1 MAYWVHLS
9 HPTRQ
14 IRLNA
19 NRMFI
24 DEGFVVFQQ
33 CQEGGS
39 EYHDDPR
46 RVAAFPANIVDAVYD
61 SDFVERAENI
71 PSLTVGS
78 RIPIE
83 TAQHRQE
90 TDAERI
96 QRTAAPAVQR
106 AMPQRY
112 PQLTEAEAVPQAYQ
126 DPRSLNSET
135 PEPNRFVASWE
146 EQTAPVPTRTIEVA
160 PPSPVTRGPVSF
172 RGITPYPITG
182 GQVAMN
188 DLSNE
193 RNTNAAWMAEV
204 AARTQAGIYIDDETM
219 VSPPETT
226 DANNLD
232 VPSVWENEIDFIRA
246 TNVGG
251 LVGGSTLPANAVYV
265 STGTQRERIY

>member
-1 MAYWVHLS
+1 MAYWIHLS

-24 DEGFVVFQQ
+24 DEGFIVFQQ

-46 RVAAFPANIVDAVYD
+46 RVAAFPANMVDAVYD

-71 PSLTVGS
+71 PSLPVGS

-126 DPRSLNSET
+126 DPRSSNPVT
-135 PEPNRFVASWE
+135 PEPSRFVASWE
-146 EQTAPVPTRTIEVA
+146 EQPIPEAIASVRTSNGTLTGQAAIDYLSIDRNNHPAWQAEVA
-160 PPSPVTRGPVSF
+160 AREQDGINMIHVGTPRAVPETDNNHSWRAEVEAIRSDGPVSF

-182 GQVAMN
+182 GQAIQ
-188 DLSNE
+188 E
-193 RNTNAAWMAEV
+193 RS
-204 AARTQAGIYIDDETM
+204 Y
-219 VSPPETT
+219 
-226 DANNLD
+226 
-232 VPSVWENEIDFIRA
+232 
-246 TNVGG
+246 
-251 LVGGSTLPANAVYV
+251 
-265 STGTQRERIY
+265 